1 MIIYGPIC
9 AGDNQLWKHGSVL
22 EIEYQGKTVAQY
34 IARDKSWNWR
44 HNSLWYVFLAQILK
58 KFGSNYVPGWT
69 IVIREL
75 SFEIIIA
82 TD

>member
-22 EIEYQGKTVAQY
+22 EIEYQGKTVARY

-44 HNSLWYVFLAQILK
+44 HNSL
-58 KFGSNYVPGWT
+58 
-69 IVIREL
+69 
-75 SFEIIIA
+75 
-82 TD
+82 